1 MPFKNPEDE
10 KRCKREYILRKRQE
24 QKSILYDTSIPD
36 IDVEWRDVVGFEV
49 LYMISNQRI
58 VKNKKTNYI
67 HTLNNRSGYFSVSLT
82 KGDQYKQ
89 ERVHRLVAKAF
100 IPNPENKPFV
110 DHIDN
115 NGFNNII
122 SNLRWATNQENMRNM
137 KCCRNSKSGVRGVY
151 FETSQMKWRAF
162 MMVDKKSIHIGYFK
176 TIEEATDARK
186 KRVNEVYGCF
196 VHSSEKLE
204 KHTSDNNLNII
215 KE

>member
-1 MPFKNPEDE
+1 MEIFKNIEGYDGIYQVSNLGRVKSYFKNNE
-10 KRCKREYILRKRQE
+10 GKILK
-24 QKSILYDTSIPD
+24 PC
-36 IDVEWRDVVGFEV
+36 
-49 LYMISNQRI
+49 
-58 VKNKKTNYI
+58 I
-67 HTLNNRSGYFSVSLT
+67 HTQGYEMVNLY
-82 KGDQYKQ
+82 GDIKKMGFI
-89 ERVHRLVAKAF
+89 HRLVAKAF
-100 IPNPENKPFV
+100 IPNPENKPIV